1 MYKLCKTEQSA
12 ARQRILEEGLLT
24 AISVRRYDELS
35 VSDLCTQLGIPRKSF
50 YRYFSS
56 KEGALHALLD
66 HTLMGFDEFSLSTA
80 TGQRTLHRDLSQFF
94 LFWQHHKPLLD
105 ALEKNDLSGLL
116 IQRAIAY
123 GVSGAALPRRFL
135 PKDTLEMQEQVTM
148 FAVCGLMSM
157 VIAWHQSG
165 FAQPVSKMAD
175 TAIRVLSQP
184 LFPDTAALF

>member
-12 ARQRILEEGLLT
+12 ARQRVLEEGLLA

-35 VSDLCTQLGIPRKSF
+35 VSDLCAQLDIPRKSF

-66 HTLMGFDEFSLSTA
+66 HTLMGFDDFSLSNA
-80 TGQRTLHRDLSQFF
+80 TGHRTLHRDLSQFF
-94 LFWQHHKPLLD
+94 LFWQHHKPLLE

-135 PKDTLEMQEQVTM
+135 PKDSLEMQEQVTM

-157 VIAWHQSG
+157 VISWHQG
-165 FAQPVSKMAD
+165 GYAQPVSKMAD
-175 TAIRVLSQP
+175 TAVRVLSQP
-184 LFPDTAALF
+184 LFPDTATLF

>member
-12 ARQRILEEGLLT
+12 ARQRQLEEGLLA
-24 AISVRRYDELS
+24 AISVRRYEELS
-35 VSDLCTQLGIPRKSF
+35 VSDLCAQMGIPRKSF

-66 HTLMGFDEFSLSTA
+66 HTLMSFDDFSLSTA
-80 TGQRTLHRDLSQFF
+80 VGRRTLHRDLSQFF
-94 LFWQHHKPLLD
+94 SFWQYHKSLLD
-105 ALEKNDLSGLL
+105 ALEKNSLSGLL

-123 GVSGAALPRRFL
+123 GISGAALPRRFL

-157 VIAWHQSG
+157 VVAWHQSG
-165 FAQPVSKMAD
+165 FAQPLSKMAD
-175 TAIRVLSQP
+175 TAVRVLSQP
-184 LFPDTAALF
+184 LFPDATSLI